1 MKQTLAQE
9 IQLGTKNAALKVN
22 IIRYYILNGLNTL
35 SDLGREMDMSVPTIT
50 KLVGELIEDGFVVDF
65 GKFETA
71 GGRRPNKYGINPDSG
86 YFLGVDMLDN
96 NLNMALIN
104 FNGNIVH
111 SKMGAP
117 FQQSNS
123 LQAIDQLC
131 DNINLFIEELPVSKE
146 KILSAGVNISGRV
159 NSETGHSYT
168 RYFFS
173 ETPISDILTDRLG
186 LLVTIDNDSRAMA
199 YGEYLGGCVKGE
211 KNVVFVNVGMGLGL
225 GIITDGIL
233 NYGKSGFAGEFGH
246 NSVFDNEIM
255 CHCGKKGCLETQASG
270 SYVLRRVEER
280 IAAGHSSVL
289 KKKVDDGL
297 PIMLSDIIHATLA
310 GDLLSIE
317 LVEEVGFVLGK
328 HISGLVNLLNPEL
341 VVVGGL
347 LSKTG
352 DYLMLPIQS
361 ALRKFTLG
369 IIGNDTK
376 LKISQ
381 LGESSGVVGACML
394 ARSKM
399 LHLVQG

>member
-9 IQLGTKNAALKVN
+9 IQSGTKSAELKIN
-22 IIRYYILNGLNTL
+22 IIRFYILKGLNTL
-35 SDLGREMDMSVPTIT
+35 SDLGKEMDMSVPTVT

-96 NLNMALIN
+96 SLNMALIN

-117 FQQSNS
+117 FQQSDS
-123 LQAIDQLC
+123 IEAINQLC
-131 DNINLFIEELPVSKE
+131 ENINAFIDELPVSKD
-146 KILSAGVNISGRV
+146 KILSAGVNIAGRV

-173 ETPISDILTDRLG
+173 ETPISDILTERLG
-186 LLVTIDNDSRAMA
+186 LLVTIDNTSRSMA
-199 YGEYLGGCVKGE
+199 YGEYLGGCCKGE
-211 KNVVFVNVGMGLGL
+211 KNVIFVNVGMGLGL
-225 GIITDGIL
+225 GIVTDGIL

-270 SYVLRRVEER
+270 SYILRRIEEL

-289 KKKVDDGL
+289 KKKVDDGQ
-297 PIMLSDIIHATLA
+297 PIFLADIIHATLA

-317 LVEEVGFVLGK
+317 LIEEVGFVIGK
-328 HISGLVNLLNPEL
+328 HISCLVNLLNPDL

-361 ALRKFTLG
+361 AMRKYSLG
-369 IIGNDTK
+369 IIGNDTMLK
-376 LKISQ
+376 LSQ
-381 LGESSGVVGACML
+381 LGESAGVVGACML

-399 LHLVQG
+399 LHLIPS